1 MSEEDETRPEGQPED
16 EGEVGEAD
24 APEAAATSGK
34 TSKGGGIWRK
44 LRKRALQFLLILVLL
59 LVAFGIFSQTS
70 YFQNNIL
77 RPQVEAATNDAIE
90 GSLEIG
96 SIEGNLFTHVA
107 ANNVVVYDKKGN
119 LAASIQRAEVAYD
132 LLPLIDFELPISRVK
147 LVRPLGIVR
156 TDKDGVLNLATL
168 VKPSDAPEEEGKP
181 FGLSI
186 ANIDIERGVLFY
198 MDERE
203 LAPNDDTSREAI
215 RDVEAFLSDASL
227 LADGKASA
235 YLQTQLRA
243 LNTATIG
250 PVPGAAI
257 IDDISVQGN
266 FSLNKAAMMTV
277 DLSSFGATLDANTW
291 VEEQRAES
299 KNLEVKYSAEVVRIT
314 HERLSLGKESGWEN
328 LKLGANLLPPPADDP
343 EKAPEPLLFHA
354 SSPSIVITR
363 ELILAVA
370 PSIDIRDGVR
380 TQIVA
385 AGTPQDARAMI
396 KGELIE
402 SGGKF
407 HAYGRIE
414 KLLSQLL
421 AGTLSFEKANESR
434 PSYVVDVDLRGFDPG
449 AVAPDVPR
457 LLLDGNLHIEGSGV
471 TIDSADVT
479 ALLDMG
485 KTKALEQY
493 ELRSARIEAS
503 FKDRTLTIAPSHIR
517 SPYLDADLEGTAE
530 LGGKLDLKAKVV
542 ADETHDRSVTI
553 PGLGTVSQEHLFLD
567 MTAKGSLDVEA
578 SDPLVMTKQADIDIT
593 WDIKALQVVDDKIG
607 ASKAKLDLSLTSP
620 SEDRRLL
627 DYDID
632 LVASGVDAP
641 TADVRAELADVDAKG
656 TMIIPVPLED
666 PLSLLDRLT
675 ANANVR
681 VRGLNAPGIRLS
693 STNAKL
699 TLEPNGNGR
708 MRYSLDAALGGLR
721 LPDAS
726 LSLGGGSTN
735 LAGTF
740 SLDSK
745 GSPNY
750 LSAKGK
756 AKVRALD
763 ASGAKVGEGEVELD
777 VAGIPPN
784 LRGKADIDA
793 RDIAIGDQ
801 ELEDAKLAATI
812 RTDNSFDIKGGIT
825 RKDAEPKRLAVRAS
839 GKLGEDL
846 DEVRDLEADLYNLD
860 AKDDE
865 PIWKIKNATVV
876 ARGGE
881 VRFEDVELV
890 NDEQR
895 LMVVGTYRERGE
907 QDLTASATNID
918 LGQLRSDLGLQNFL
932 PDIEG
937 QIETIDFKLS
947 GTSAEPE
954 VELDVIIKEFM
965 YEGTGPFKLI
975 LKGRY
980 RNSKLTVNRMEL
992 EGWEQ
997 QLVSAQARVPVKLD
1011 LEGNFDIF
1019 WREPILMSLL
1029 VPEIDLG
1036 KLTPKIKQ
1044 LEDYIIRGVVKGGGI
1059 INGTLE
1065 KPLLDLNVGVAS
1077 IGFKSKLGKT
1087 AIDMNSFALSSRF
1100 SYEPPSSTGG
1110 GFKTLTKLKAMPP
1123 KYPERDLVTIE
1134 AESPLPIAEWLYRTI
1149 ERGEVVDYA
1158 KEVFAQPFAM
1168 TVKLDKIKLNQLNET
1183 GLIKAPRFTGEVDF
1197 ALAAAGTFGDPSA
1210 RFDLNLDDVAIRGDL
1225 EGQRV
1230 DLRKINSNIALTFGP
1245 LQGSSDQLTYTGTFA
1260 MGGYQLIDSNG
1271 FLELP
1276 LRSWFS
1282 DIAIKGKELDLV
1294 DELLSKRF
1302 DFNLTIKE
1310 LDLEKIAIAPLFT
1323 EPEIAGIVNM
1333 EFSSKGIIADPVA
1346 NLSLDIG
1353 ERALVGGK
1361 EESKGGLGYNRYR
1374 DIVVS
1379 TRANIKSKVL
1389 TLERFSINWD
1399 STDILSARGKIPLP
1413 VDTLLAEKELEDLPI
1428 DFDLEFHPMPL
1439 NKLGAIDYGLFG
1451 GLTGVVNGHAIGRG
1465 SLRDPRLSGRMALV
1479 DTKLSQYEKGTIAAE
1494 FEVREGLARAYTE
1507 LCQDKFKML
1516 TAEVHARLNT
1526 DVLAVSKGADP
1537 LEPPGELRRAVEAL
1551 PANKDIRVKVN
1562 TRDGRPIDLARALP
1576 QKLIKKYA
1584 KDIEGMLAVNLDLS
1598 GSHEALSV
1606 QGTVKLED
1614 GAITLESYGRRFEEI
1629 VVDTWMDSRSFNIR
1643 EFSLDEGDAALLL
1656 TGSIKHENLTPGEVD
1671 LSLEADTFNFGDFV
1685 DFPFFASGDVKMTG
1699 QLDAEPM
1706 DLTVDLRGLDVA
1718 LTEEI
1723 SNDLHATAL
1732 DEEIIILREQT
1743 SSTAQI
1749 TEDEVA
1755 GADTELFGDAAGSMA
1770 ALNMNV
1776 RVIIRDDSWVRHP
1789 YGDVNVKGDFTTKL
1803 SGSSLAMTGQI
1814 QTLRGQVEFLEKTFT
1829 VTRGLI
1835 TFTGL
1840 DPPDPRLQI
1849 EASYILDRSVTSSL
1863 GPASDG
1869 EPRVIVAVE
1878 GSANDPVLRLRSD
1891 PSMSETD
1898 ILYVLATGQPP
1909 STADVGQDSSVA
1921 SAALSAASGVVLGML
1936 RDELSDTLPL
1946 DFFDVLRV
1954 DTSNLEVGKYVN
1966 NGKIYLSYR
1975 YLFGGADQSGESV
1988 YEFEYH
1994 FAPKW
1999 TLEAQ
2004 GRDSDQGGQFNFNV
2018 FWDAY

>member
-1 MSEEDETRPEGQPED
+1 MSEEDEISSGDGSQD
-16 EGEVGEAD
+16 EEAVPATD
-24 APEAAATSGK
+24 SSEASPASG
-34 TSKGGGIWRK
+34 SGAKGGGFWRK
-44 LRKRALQFLLILVLL
+44 LRKRALQFLLILVVL

-70 YFQNNIL
+70 YFRNDIL
-77 RPQVEAATNDAIE
+77 RPQVESATNNAIE
-90 GSLEIG
+90 GSLKIG

-107 ANNVVVYDKKGN
+107 ANDVEVYDAKGN

-156 TDKDGVLNLATL
+156 TNKDGELNLATL
-168 VKPSDAPEEEGKP
+168 VKPSEEPEEEGKP

-186 ANIDIERGVLFY
+186 SNIDIEQGVLFY
-198 MDERE
+198 IDERE
-203 LAPNDDTSREAI
+203 LAPNDDTSSQAI
-215 RDVEAFLSDASL
+215 KDVEALLSDAEQ
-227 LADGKASA
+227 LADGKLPAH
-235 YLQTQLRA
+235 LHNMLRS

-250 PVPGAAI
+250 PVPGAAL
-257 IDDISVQGN
+257 IDDISVKGD
-266 FSLNKAAMMTV
+266 FSLDKASMMTV

-291 VEEQRAES
+291 VEQQRAES
-299 KNLEVKYSAEVVRIT
+299 KKLLVKYGPEVLRIT
-314 HERLSLGKESGWEN
+314 HERLSLGEESGWEN
-328 LKLGANLLPPPADDP
+328 LKLGVNLLPPPGDDP

-354 SSPSIVITR
+354 STPALTVTR
-363 ELILAVA
+363 ELLLAVA

-380 TQIVA
+380 AQIVA
-385 AGTPQDARAMI
+385 AGTPQDARAML

-402 SGGKF
+402 SQGKF

-421 AGTLSFEKANESR
+421 AGTLSFEETNKLA

-449 AVAPDVPR
+449 AVVPDVPR
-457 LLLDGNLHIEGSGV
+457 LLLDGNLHVEGSGV

-485 KTKALEQY
+485 ETKALEQY
-493 ELRSARIEAS
+493 ELRSARVEAS
-503 FKDRTLTIAPSHIR
+503 FKNKKLTIAPSHIR
-517 SPYLDADLEGTAE
+517 SPYLDAELEGTAE
-530 LGGKLDLKAKVV
+530 LGGTLDLKAKLV

-553 PGLGTVSQEHLFLD
+553 PGLGKVSQEHLFLD
-567 MTAKGSLDVEA
+567 VSAKGSLDVEA
-578 SDPLVMTKQADIDIT
+578 SDPLVMTKQADIDLT
-593 WDIKALQVVDDKIG
+593 WDIKGLQVVDDKVG
-607 ASKAKLDLSLTSP
+607 ASKADIKLGLTSP

-632 LVASGVDAP
+632 VLATGVDAP
-641 TADVRAELADVDAKG
+641 TAEVRADLADVDAEG
-656 TMIIPVPLED
+656 TMIIPIPLED

-675 ANANVR
+675 ADADVR
-681 VRGLNAPGIRLS
+681 VRGLNAPGVRLS
-693 STNAKL
+693 STNARVE
-699 TLEPNGNGR
+699 LEPNGNGR
-708 MRYSLDAALGGLR
+708 MRYSLSAALGGLR
-721 LPDAS
+721 LSDAN
-726 LSLGGGSTN
+726 LSLGGGSTD
-735 LAGTF
+735 LEGIF
-740 SLDSK
+740 SLDSE
-745 GSPNY
+745 GAPNY
-750 LSAKGK
+750 LSARGK
-756 AKVRALD
+756 AKVRALS
-763 ASGAKVGEGEVELD
+763 ASGTKVGEGEVELD
-777 VAGIPPN
+777 VAGVPPN
-784 LRGKADIDA
+784 LRGKAEIDA
-793 RDIAIGDQ
+793 RDIAVGDQ
-801 ELEDAKLAATI
+801 KLEDAKLTANI
-812 RTDNSFDIKGGIT
+812 RPDNSFDVEGGIT
-825 RKDAEPKRLAVRAS
+825 REDAEPKRLAVRAS

-860 AKDDE
+860 ADGDE
-865 PIWKIKNATVV
+865 PIWKIKNATVI

-895 LMVVGTYRERGE
+895 LTVVGTYRERGE

-932 PDIEG
+932 PDISG
-937 QIETIDFKLS
+937 QVETIDFKLR
-947 GTSAEPE
+947 GTSADPE
-954 VELDVIIKEFM
+954 VELDVVIKEFM

-992 EGWEQ
+992 EGWGQ
-997 QLVSAQARVPVKLD
+997 QLVSAQARVPIKLD

-1036 KLTPKIKQ
+1036 ELTPRIKQ
-1044 LEDYIIRGVVKGGGI
+1044 LEDYTIRGVVKGGGI

-1065 KPLLDLNVGVAS
+1065 KPLLDLNVGIAS

-1087 AIDMNSFALSSRF
+1087 AIDMNSFAMTSRF
-1100 SYEPPSSTGG
+1100 SYEPPSSSGG

-1123 KYPERDLVTIE
+1123 KYAERDLVTIE

-1158 KEVFAQPFAM
+1158 REVFAQPFAM
-1168 TVKLDKIKLNQLNET
+1168 TVKLDKIKLKQLNDT
-1183 GLIKAPRFTGEVDF
+1183 GLIKSPRFTGEVDF
-1197 ALAAAGTFGDPSA
+1197 ALATAGTFGDPSA
-1210 RFDLNLDDVAIRGDL
+1210 RFDLHIDDVAIRGDL

-1230 DLRKINSNIALTFGP
+1230 DLRKINSDIALTFGP
-1245 LQGSSDQLTYTGTFA
+1245 LQGSANQLTYTGTFA

-1282 DIAIKGKELDLV
+1282 DVAIKGKELDLI

-1302 DFNLTIKE
+1302 EFDLTVKE
-1310 LDLEKIAIAPLFT
+1310 LDLEQIAIAPLFT
-1323 EPEIAGIVNM
+1323 EPEIAGIVNL
-1333 EFSSKGIIADPVA
+1333 EFSSEGVVADPVA
-1346 NLSLDIG
+1346 SLSLDIG
-1353 ERALVGGK
+1353 ERALIQGK

-1374 DIVVS
+1374 DIIIS

-1389 TLERFSINWD
+1389 TLEKFSINWD
-1399 STDILSARGKIPLP
+1399 STDILSARGKVPLP

-1428 DFDLEFHPMPL
+1428 DFDLEIHPMPL

-1451 GLTGVVNGHAIGRG
+1451 GLTGVINGHAIGRG
-1465 SLRDPRLSGRMALV
+1465 SLRDPKLSGRMALV

-1494 FEVREGLARAYTE
+1494 FEVREGIARAYTE

-1516 TAEVHARLNT
+1516 TAEAHARLNT

-1537 LEPPGELRRAVEAL
+1537 LAPPGELRRPIDAL
-1551 PANKDIRVKVN
+1551 STDKDLRFKVN
-1562 TRDGRPIDLARALP
+1562 TRDGRPIDLGRALP

-1584 KDIEGMLAVNLDLS
+1584 KDIEGMLAINLDLS
-1598 GSHEALSV
+1598 GSYEAV
-1606 QGTVKLED
+1606 TAQGTIKLDD

-1629 VVDTWMDSRSFNIR
+1629 MVDTWMDSRSFNIR

-1671 LSLEADTFNFGDFV
+1671 LELEADTFNFGDFV

-1706 DLTVDLRGLDVA
+1706 DLTVDLKGLDVA

-1723 SNDLHATAL
+1723 SNDLHATEL

-1749 TEDEVA
+1749 AEDEVT
-1755 GADTELFGDAAGSMA
+1755 GADAELFGEASGTMS

-1829 VTRGLI
+1829 VTRGII

-1909 STADVGQDSSVA
+1909 SSADVGQDSSVA